1 MDRSPPGSS
10 VLGIF
15 FQQEYWAAMPSP
27 GDFPGIEPTSPALQ
41 VDDLPLSHQES
52 PGNNSTCPKHSKFKI
67 TRQISAKFENSTFML
82 RVENHTTYLLTLIK
96 INSGKQT
103 TKAWNKSVFLKVWA
117 SLVAQLVKNP
127 PAMQE
132 TWVQFLGWEDPLE
145 KGTAT
150 HSTILAWRI
159 PWTVQSVHGV
169 AKSWTRL
176 SNFHFAS
183 LLKVLSLDQQYQQ
196 HFARNASSRA

>member
-52 PGNNSTCPKHSKFKI
+52 PGNNSICPKHSKFKI

-82 RVENHTTYLLTLIK
+82 RVKNHTTYLLTLIK

-103 TKAWNKSVFLKVWA
+103 TKAWNKSVFLKVCREKTIGTEITQGNVQP
-117 SLVAQLVKNP
+117 SLKILNIELLYNPAISFLSIYPRKIRLFIHTKMCTWMFIVAL
-127 PAMQE
+127 
-132 TWVQFLGWEDPLE
+132 L
-145 KGTAT
+145 
-150 HSTILAWRI
+150 TI
-159 PWTVQSVHGV
+159 G
-169 AKSWTRL
+169 K
-176 SNFHFAS
+176 
-183 LLKVLSLDQQYQQ
+183 K
-196 HFARNASSRA
+196 